1 MNADIN
7 QELAALRQRIDE
19 LEAQAKAESDD
30 SWPKYG
36 NECWAIDGDGDLF
49 DFVWN
54 LDDNQL
60 HRLEIGNVFRTV
72 AEAEHEIDRR
82 KVLTELR
89 RLAKASWGGT
99 KIDWTD
105 YNQHKWQIRFAHD
118 AADGGKFGAINWQ
131 AIQHQGA
138 VSFATEKDAQ
148 AAIETI
154 GADRLM
160 LLLED

>member
-1 MNADIN
+1 MNADIK
-7 QELAALRQRIDE
+7 QELAALRARIDE
-19 LEAQAKAESDD
+19 LEAQAKAEEAD

-54 LDDNQL
+54 LYDNQL
-60 HRLEIGNVFRTV
+60 HRLEIGNVFRTNE
-72 AEAEHEIDRR
+72 EAKREVERR
-82 KVLTELR
+82 KVLTQLR
-89 RLAKASWGGT
+89 KLAKASWGGT

-105 YNQHKWQIRFAHD
+105 DAQYKWQICFAHD
-118 AADGGKFGAINWQ
+118 TADGGKFGAINWH
-131 AIQHQGA
+131 AIQYQGA
-138 VSFATEKDAQ
+138 VAFATKSAAQ
-148 AAIETI
+148 DAIETI

>member
-1 MNADIN
+1 MNLQ
-7 QELAALRQRIDE
+7 QELAALRKRIDE
-19 LEAQAKAESDD
+19 LEAQAKTESTD

-60 HRLEIGNVFRTV
+60 HRLEIGNVFRTEE
-72 AEAEHEIDRR
+72 EANREVERR

-89 RLAKASWGGT
+89 KLAKASWGGGNA
-99 KIDWTD
+99 DWSRSGQYKWEMFYD
-105 YNQHKWQIRFAHD
+105 HKEKEWIALDLWLSQT
-118 AADGGKFGAINWQ
+118 
-131 AIQHQGA
+131 QGA
-138 VSFATEKDAQ
+138 VYFATGHDAE

>member
-1 MNADIN
+1 MNLQ
-7 QELAALRQRIDE
+7 QELAALRARIDE
-19 LEAQAKAESDD
+19 LEAQAKAEESD

-54 LDDNQL
+54 LEDNQL
-60 HRLEIGNVFRTV
+60 HRLEIGNVFRTKED
-72 AEAEHEIDRR
+72 AEREVERR
-82 KVLTELR
+82 KVLAELR
-89 RLAKASWGGT
+89 RMAKSSWAGV

-105 YNQHKWQIRFAHD
+105 AAQYKWQIRFAHD
-118 AADGGKFGAINWQ
+118 AADGGKFDAISRY
-131 AIQHQGA
+131 AVQHQSA
-138 VSFATEKDAQ
+138 VAFATKAAAR

-160 LLLED
+160 ILLED

>member
-1 MNADIN
+1 MNLQ
-7 QELAALRQRIDE
+7 QELAALRKRIDE
-19 LEAQAKAESDD
+19 LEAQAKTEVTD

-54 LDDNQL
+54 LEDNQL
-60 HRLEIGNVFRTV
+60 HRLEIGNVFRTEE
-72 AEAEHEIDRR
+72 EAKREVERR

-89 RLAKASWGGT
+89 KLAKASWNKEPVNYAYYSLRLLSGV
-99 KIDWTD
+99 IDICA
-105 YNQHKWQIRFAHD
+105 YSYRRNEL
-118 AADGGKFGAINWQ
+118 G
-131 AIQHQGA
+131 
-138 VSFATEKDAQ
+138 VVYFATEKDAQ

>member
-1 MNADIN
+1 MNLQ
-7 QELAALRQRIDE
+7 QELAALRKRIDE
-19 LEAQAKAESDD
+19 LEAQAKTEESD

-54 LDDNQL
+54 LEDNQL
-60 HRLEIGNVFRTV
+60 HRLEIGNVFRTKED
-72 AEAEHEIDRR
+72 AEREVERR

-89 RLAKASWGGT
+89 KLAKASWGGT

-105 YNQHKWQIRFAHD
+105 DTKYKWQIRFAHD
-118 AADGGKFGAINWQ
+118 VADGDKFDAINWR
-131 AIQHQGA
+131 AIQYQGGVA
-138 VSFATEKDAQ
+138 FATEQAAK